1 MCLTSKFMILAM
13 WLPQDS
19 PLMTFLYMHVML
31 AICHLLF
38 CKVIY
43 FRTNIQVFF
52 LSCDNPMMVIFLKL
66 WVLIV
71 RKTTARS
78 LERGFDSI
86 EGLLS

>member
-1 MCLTSKFMILAM
+1 
-13 WLPQDS
+13 
-19 PLMTFLYMHVML
+19 
-31 AICHLLF
+31 
-38 CKVIY
+38 
-43 FRTNIQVFF
+43 
-52 LSCDNPMMVIFLKL
+52 MMVIFLKL

>member
-1 MCLTSKFMILAM
+1 MGVSHVKIH
-13 WLPQDS
+13 DS
-19 PLMTFLYMHVML
+19 GNVASPGLSFICMSCWSF
-31 AICHLLF
+31 CHLLF

-52 LSCDNPMMVIFLKL
+52 LSRNPMMVIFLKL